1 MRSALE
7 GVVIKWVS
15 SITEAL
21 REDSN
26 CLFLLGHPTPNDEIE
41 FWNTRMKN
49 LQNIYDQVC
58 GDKVK
63 SVIKILAKHD
73 SVYFTA
79 FKGVFK
85 NLDLAL
91 NSAKDITLYINPL
104 VNKILK
110 CSTFT

>member
-1 MRSALE
+1 MKNALE

-26 CLFLLGHPTPNDEIE
+26 SLFLSGHPTPNDEID

-58 GDKVK
+58 GAKVK
-63 SVIKILAKHD
+63 SVIKILAKYD

-85 NLDLAL
+85 SLDSAL
-91 NSAKDITLYINPL
+91 TSAKDITLYINPL
-104 VNKILK
+104 VNLI
-110 CSTFT
+110 